1 MTSGGII
8 RRLDMTTSDIRETSL
23 GSALPRT
30 APQAAPATSG
40 IHERPESGGFRK
52 SRIPAPV
59 PDLDPGF
66 AGITLNSIECLFR
79 PPAGALLLLVLVLLL
94 LPFEPRHAF
103 SAQITIDSEEQ
114 FRFAEQTMDKG
125 DYLRAVVEFERLLQF
140 FPEDKK
146 APKAKLLIGQCYLK
160 AKDYES
166 ARKSLHETLNAY
178 KGTLVGGKAL
188 FLMGE
193 SYYEQGVHEEA
204 ARYFKGVIGAYP
216 EPELR
221 NSAAYRLG
229 WIQMQ
234 TGQWQ
239 EASETFKTVGAG
251 SPLFPNAQDL
261 SVKSLGGELL
271 PYKDPTTAGALS
283 VVPGLG
289 HVYSE
294 RYKDGLVAFL
304 LNGLFIWATIEA
316 FHEDQAVLGAVLG
329 FVELGFYS
337 GTIYSAVNSAH
348 KHNRKLKDDFL
359 LGLPDAI
366 DLNFFATKEGHIGL
380 ALKFTF

>member
-1 MTSGGII
+1 LILFGTMTSGGII
-8 RRLDMTTSDIRETSL
+8 RRLDMTTS
-23 GSALPRT
+23 
-30 APQAAPATSG
+30 
-40 IHERPESGGFRK
+40 
-52 SRIPAPV
+52 
-59 PDLDPGF
+59 DLDPGF

-79 PPAGALLLLVLVLLL
+79 PPAGALLLLILVLLL
-94 LPFEPRHAF
+94 LPFEPRHAL

-114 FRFAEQTMDKG
+114 FRFAEQTMEKG
-125 DYLRAVVEFERLLQF
+125 DYLRAVVEFERFLQF

-146 APKAKLLIGQCYLK
+146 VPKARLLIAKCYLK

-166 ARKSLHETLNAY
+166 ARKILNDAQNVY
-178 KGTLVGGKAL
+178 RGTLVGGKAL

-193 SYYEQGVHEEA
+193 SYYEQGLHEEA
-204 ARYFKGVIGAYP
+204 ARYFKAVLGAYSDP
-216 EPELR
+216 KLR
-221 NSAAYRLG
+221 NSALYRLG

-239 EASETFKTVGAG
+239 EASETFKTVGSG
-251 SPLFPNAQDL
+251 SSLFLNAQDL
-261 SVKSLGGELL
+261 STKSLGGELL
-271 PYKDPTTAGALS
+271 PYKDPTTAGVLS

-289 HVYSE
+289 HVYCE
-294 RYKDGLVAFL
+294 RYKDGVVAFL
-304 LNGLFIWATIEA
+304 LNGLFIWATMEA
-316 FHEDQAVLGAVLG
+316 FHKDQEVLGGMLGVL
-329 FVELGFYS
+329 ELGFYS

-348 KHNRKLKDDFL
+348 KHNRKVKDDFL

>member
-1 MTSGGII
+1 
-8 RRLDMTTSDIRETSL
+8 MTTSHFQRASL
-23 GSALPRT
+23 GGLG
-30 APQAAPATSG
+30 TSW
-40 IHERPESGGFRK
+40 
-52 SRIPAPV
+52 IPA
-59 PDLDPGF
+59 
-66 AGITLNSIECLFR
+66 ILFM
-79 PPAGALLLLVLVLLL
+79 LLL
-94 LPFEPRHAF
+94 LPGHALC
-103 SAQITIDSEEQ
+103 AQITIDSDKQ
-114 FRFAEQTMDKG
+114 FGFAEQTMEKG
-125 DYLRAVVEFERLLQF
+125 DYLRAVVEFERFLQF

-146 APKAKLLIGQCYLK
+146 VPKAKLLIAQCYLK
-160 AKDYES
+160 AKDYEA

-178 KGTLVGGKAL
+178 KGTLAGGKAL

-193 SYYEQGVHEEA
+193 SYYEQGLHEEA
-204 ARYFKGVIGAYP
+204 ERYFKSVLGAYP
-216 EPELR
+216 DPELR
-221 NSAAYRLG
+221 NSSVYRLG

-234 TGQWQ
+234 TGKWH

-261 SVKSLGGELL
+261 SAKSLGGELL

-289 HVYSE
+289 HVYCE

-316 FHEDQAVLGAVLG
+316 FHEDQEVPGAVLG

-359 LGLPDAI
+359 QGLPDAV
-366 DLNFFATKEGHIGL
+366 DLNFFATKEGQLGF

>member
-1 MTSGGII
+1 METNAI
-8 RRLDMTTSDIRETSL
+8 RKASL
-23 GSALPRT
+23 GSSLPPFDFGQDRL
-30 APQAAPATSG
+30 
-40 IHERPESGGFRK
+40 RRESRGHRK
-52 SRIPAPV
+52 SWIPAPV
-59 PDLDPGF
+59 RNLHRGF
-66 AGITLNSIECLFR
+66 AGTARNSMECPCRPSARALLCLTL
-79 PPAGALLLLVLVLLL
+79 ALLLLTLASR
-94 LPFEPRHAF
+94 PAF
-103 SAQITIDSEEQ
+103 SAQITIDSDEQ
-114 FRFAEQTMDKG
+114 FRFAEQTMNKG
-125 DYLRAVVEFERLLQF
+125 DYLRAVVEFERFLQF
-140 FPEDKK
+140 FPDDMNVSK
-146 APKAKLLIGQCYLK
+146 ARLLIAQCYLK
-160 AKDYES
+160 ARDYES
-166 ARKSLHETLNAY
+166 ARKILIEALNAY

-193 SYYEQGVHEEA
+193 SYYEQGLYEEA
-204 ARYFKGVIGAYP
+204 ERYFKGLLAAYSD
-216 EPELR
+216 PELR
-221 NSAAYRLG
+221 NSAVYRLG

-239 EASETFKTVGAG
+239 GASETFKAVGAG
-251 SPLFPNAQDL
+251 SPLFPTAQDL

-289 HVYSE
+289 HVYCE

-304 LNGLFIWATIEA
+304 LNGLFIAATFEA
-316 FHEDQAVLGAVLG
+316 FHDNQEALGAILG

-359 LGLPDAI
+359 QGLPDAV
-366 DLNFFATKEGHIGL
+366 DLNVFATKEGHIGL

>member
-1 MTSGGII
+1 MNACPSG
-8 RRLDMTTSDIRETSL
+8 
-23 GSALPRT
+23 
-30 APQAAPATSG
+30 Q
-40 IHERPESGGFRK
+40 
-52 SRIPAPV
+52 
-59 PDLDPGF
+59 
-66 AGITLNSIECLFR
+66 ITKRFLVLLAVLS
-79 PPAGALLLLVLVLLL
+79 ALLLFPDSAVC
-94 LPFEPRHAF
+94 
-103 SAQITIDSEEQ
+103 AQITIDSDEQ
-114 FRFAEQTMDKG
+114 FRFAEQTMQKG
-125 DYLRAVVEFERLLQF
+125 DYLRAVVEFERFLQF

-146 APKAKLLIGQCYLK
+146 VPKARLLIAQCYLK

-166 ARKSLHETLNAY
+166 ARKILNEILNVY

-193 SYYEQGVHEEA
+193 SYYEQGLYDEA
-204 ARYFKGVIGAYP
+204 ERYFKGIVAAYS

-221 NSAAYRLG
+221 NSAVYRLG

-234 TGQWQ
+234 TGKWH
-239 EASETFKTVGAG
+239 EASETFKAVGAG

-261 SVKSLGGELL
+261 SAKSLGGELL

-289 HVYSE
+289 HVYCE

-316 FHEDQAVLGAVLG
+316 FHEDQEVLGAVLG

-359 LGLPDAI
+359 QGLPDGV
-366 DLNFFATKEGHIGL
+366 DLNVFSTKEGHIGL
-380 ALKFTF
+380 ALKFAF

>member
-1 MTSGGII
+1 MTSGGIA
-8 RRLDMTTSDIRETSL
+8 RRLDMTTSHFQRASL
-23 GSALPRT
+23 GGLGKFWISA
-30 APQAAPATSG
+30 
-40 IHERPESGGFRK
+40 I
-52 SRIPAPV
+52 
-59 PDLDPGF
+59 
-66 AGITLNSIECLFR
+66 
-79 PPAGALLLLVLVLLL
+79 LLMLLL
-94 LPFEPRHAF
+94 LPGHALC
-103 SAQITIDSEEQ
+103 AQITIDSDKQ
-114 FRFAEQTMDKG
+114 FGFAEQTMEKG
-125 DYLRAVVEFERLLQF
+125 DYLRAVVEFERFLQF

-146 APKAKLLIGQCYLK
+146 APKAKLLIAQCYLK
-160 AKDYES
+160 AKDYEA

-178 KGTLVGGKAL
+178 KGTLAGGKAL

-193 SYYEQGVHEEA
+193 SYYEQGLYEEA
-204 ARYFKGVIGAYP
+204 ERYFKGVLGAYP
-216 EPELR
+216 DPELR
-221 NSAAYRLG
+221 NSSAYRLG

-234 TGQWQ
+234 TGKWH

-261 SVKSLGGELL
+261 SAKSLGGELL

-289 HVYSE
+289 HVYCE

-316 FHEDQAVLGAVLG
+316 FHEDQEVLGAVLG

-359 LGLPDAI
+359 QGLPDAV
-366 DLNFFATKEGHIGL
+366 DLNFFATKEGHLGL

>member
-1 MTSGGII
+1 MNASHNGQFT
-8 RRLDMTTSDIRETSL
+8 LKSL
-23 GSALPRT
+23 SV
-30 APQAAPATSG
+30 
-40 IHERPESGGFRK
+40 
-52 SRIPAPV
+52 IPV
-59 PDLDPGF
+59 
-66 AGITLNSIECLFR
+66 I
-79 PPAGALLLLVLVLLL
+79 LLVFLL
-94 LPFEPRHAF
+94 LPKIALC
-103 SAQITIDSEEQ
+103 AQITIDSDEQ
-114 FRFAEQTMDKG
+114 FRFAEQTMEKG

-146 APKAKLLIGQCYLK
+146 VPKARLLIAQCYMK

-166 ARKSLHETLNAY
+166 ARKILNEVLNGY

-193 SYYEQGVHEEA
+193 SYYEQGLYDEA
-204 ARYFKGVIGAYP
+204 ERYFRGVIAAYP

-221 NSAAYRLG
+221 NSAVYRLG

-234 TGQWQ
+234 TGKWH
-239 EASETFKTVGAG
+239 EASETFKTVGAA

-271 PYKDPTTAGALS
+271 PYKDPSTAGALS

-289 HVYSE
+289 HAYCD
-294 RYKDGLVAFL
+294 RYKDGVVAFL
-304 LNGLFIWATIEA
+304 LNGLFIWATLEA
-316 FHEDQAVLGAVLG
+316 FHEDQEVLGAVLG

-337 GTIYSAVNSAH
+337 GTVYSAVNSAH
-348 KHNRKLKDDFL
+348 KYNRKLKGDFL
-359 LGLPDAI
+359 QGLTDAV
-366 DLNFFATKEGHIGL
+366 DLSVFATKEGHIGL

>member
-1 MTSGGII
+1 MTASPSCHF
-8 RRLDMTTSDIRETSL
+8 TFKSL
-23 GSALPRT
+23 SLILVT
-30 APQAAPATSG
+30 
-40 IHERPESGGFRK
+40 
-52 SRIPAPV
+52 
-59 PDLDPGF
+59 L
-66 AGITLNSIECLFR
+66 AGI
-79 PPAGALLLLVLVLLL
+79 LL
-94 LPFEPRHAF
+94 LPAHALC
-103 SAQITIDSEEQ
+103 AQITIDSDEQ
-114 FRFAEQTMDKG
+114 FRFAEQTMEKG
-125 DYLRAVVEFERLLQF
+125 DYLRAVFEFERFLQF

-146 APKAKLLIGQCYLK
+146 VPKARLLTAQCYMK

-166 ARKSLHETLNAY
+166 ARKILNEVLSGY
-178 KGTLVGGKAL
+178 TGTLVAGKAL

-193 SYYEQGVHEEA
+193 SYYEQGLYDEA
-204 ARYFKGVIGAYP
+204 ERYFKGVIAAYP

-221 NSAAYRLG
+221 NSAVYRLG

-234 TGQWQ
+234 TGKWH
-239 EASETFKTVGAG
+239 EASETFKDVGAG

-261 SVKSLGGELL
+261 SVKSLGGEFL

-304 LNGLFIWATIEA
+304 LNGLFICATYEA
-316 FHEDQAVLGAVLG
+316 FHENQEVLGAILG

-348 KHNRKLKDDFL
+348 KYNRKLKDDFL
-359 LGLPDAI
+359 QGLPDAV
-366 DLNFFATKEGHIGL
+366 DLSVFATKEGHIGL

>member
-1 MTSGGII
+1 
-8 RRLDMTTSDIRETSL
+8 MTTSHFQRASL
-23 GSALPRT
+23 GGLG
-30 APQAAPATSG
+30 TSW
-40 IHERPESGGFRK
+40 
-52 SRIPAPV
+52 IPA
-59 PDLDPGF
+59 
-66 AGITLNSIECLFR
+66 ILFM
-79 PPAGALLLLVLVLLL
+79 LLL
-94 LPFEPRHAF
+94 LPGHALC
-103 SAQITIDSEEQ
+103 AQITIDSDKQ
-114 FRFAEQTMDKG
+114 FGFAEQTMEKG
-125 DYLRAVVEFERLLQF
+125 DYLRAVVEFERFLQF

-146 APKAKLLIGQCYLK
+146 VPKAKLLIAQCYLK
-160 AKDYES
+160 AKDYEA

-178 KGTLVGGKAL
+178 KGTLAGGKAL
-188 FLMGE
+188 F
-193 SYYEQGVHEEA
+193 
-204 ARYFKGVIGAYP
+204 
-216 EPELR
+216 
-221 NSAAYRLG
+221 YRLG

-234 TGQWQ
+234 TGKWH

-261 SVKSLGGELL
+261 SAKSLGGELL

-289 HVYSE
+289 HVYCE

-316 FHEDQAVLGAVLG
+316 FHEDQEVLGAVLG

-359 LGLPDAI
+359 QGLPDAV
-366 DLNFFATKEGHIGL
+366 DLNFFATKEGQLGF

>member
-1 MTSGGII
+1 MNASH
-8 RRLDMTTSDIRETSL
+8 SDPCGLKSLSHKHSPLPPSIFLGTVSRSNGWREGTK
-23 GSALPRT
+23 GR
-30 APQAAPATSG
+30 G
-40 IHERPESGGFRK
+40 KESGQPLR
-52 SRIPAPV
+52 SLSVIP
-59 PDLDPGF
+59 L
-66 AGITLNSIECLFR
+66 IL
-79 PPAGALLLLVLVLLL
+79 LVLLL
-94 LPFEPRHAF
+94 LPGTLF
-103 SAQITIDSEEQ
+103 SAQITIDSDEQ
-114 FRFAEQTMDKG
+114 FRFAEQTLQKG
-125 DYLRAVVEFERLLQF
+125 DYLRAVVEFERFLQF

-146 APKAKLLIGQCYLK
+146 VPKARLLIAQCYLK
-160 AKDYES
+160 ARDYES
-166 ARKSLHETLNAY
+166 ARKILNETLNVY

-193 SYYEQGVHEEA
+193 SYYEQGLYDEA
-204 ARYFKGVIGAYP
+204 ERYFKGVVAAYS

-221 NSAAYRLG
+221 NSAVYRLG

-234 TGQWQ
+234 TGKWH
-239 EASETFKTVGAG
+239 EASETFKAVGAG

-261 SVKSLGGELL
+261 SAKSLGGEFL

-289 HVYSE
+289 HVYCE

-316 FHEDQAVLGAVLG
+316 FHEDQEVLGAVLG

-359 LGLPDAI
+359 QGLPDGV
-366 DLNFFATKEGHIGL
+366 DLNVFSTKEGHIGL